1 MAENS
6 PANGNKN
13 GPDEK
18 EVITYL
24 LDHPDIF
31 DRHPDLLT
39 ILTPPGRDLDSG
51 VQDFQ
56 QKMIQSLKDKV
67 DRTEDL
73 AQLLITHSRDNMS
86 SQSQIHDCVLALLS
100 ATSFQELIDVITTDL
115 AVILNLDVIN
125 FCVETGLG
133 DELPVRGVQNI
144 SSGAIDRLIPDDK
157 PIVLREGISGDPE
170 VFGGAAPLVS
180 SDALVLLNISAEIP
194 PAMIAFGSRD
204 EDRFTQEQATELL
217 TFLTKVMS
225 ELTRIWLGLPEEI

>member
-6 PANGNKN
+6 AANGNQN
-13 GPDEK
+13 TPDEK

-31 DRHPDLLT
+31 ERHPDLLT
-39 ILTPPGRDLDSG
+39 ILTPPDRNLEEG

-56 QKMIQSLKDKV
+56 KAMIESLKNKV

-73 AQLLITHSRDNMS
+73 AQLLITHSRDNLS

-100 ATSFQELIDVITTDL
+100 AASFQELIDVITTDL

-125 FCVETGLG
+125 FCVETGDG
-133 DELPVRGVQNI
+133 DEELPVHGVQKI
-144 SSGAIDRLIPDDK
+144 SAGAIERLIPDDK
-157 PIVLREGISGDPE
+157 PIVLREGIDGDPE
-170 VFGGAAPLVS
+170 VFGAAAPLVS
-180 SDALVLLNISAEIP
+180 SDALVLLIISNDMP
-194 PAMIAFGSRD
+194 PAMIAFGSRE
-204 EDRFTQEQATELL
+204 EDRFTSEQATELL

-225 ELTRIWLGLPEEI
+225 ELTRIWLGLPE

>member
-1 MAENS
+1 MAENNA
-6 PANGNKN
+6 ANGNQN
-13 GPDEK
+13 VPDEK

-31 DRHPDLLT
+31 ERHPDLLT
-39 ILTPPGRDLDSG
+39 ILTPPDRNLEGG

-56 QKMIQSLKDKV
+56 KAMIESLKNKV

-73 AQLLITHSRDNMS
+73 AQLLITHSRDNLS

-125 FCVETGLG
+125 FCIETGHG
-133 DELPVRGVQNI
+133 DELPVRGLQKI
-144 SSGAIDRLIPDDK
+144 SAGAIDRLIPHDK
-157 PIVLREGISGDPE
+157 PIVLREGVAGDPE
-170 VFGGAAPLVS
+170 VFGAAAPLVS
-180 SDALVLLNISAEIP
+180 SDALVLLHISEETP

-204 EDRFTQEQATELL
+204 EDRFTKEQATELL

-225 ELTRIWLGLPEEI
+225 ELTRIWLGLPE